1 MKSKLY
7 NDTMINKLSLYRE
20 IFTRSDIM
28 KKIYIIDG
36 ARTAFT
42 SFGGSFRNVLASE
55 LGIVTAKEALKRS
68 KIKPHQIDHV
78 YYGNVIHTSENAA
91 YLARHIGLGA
101 DVPEEVGAL
110 TINRLCGSGLQSII
124 SGAQSILLSESEINL
139 VGGAE
144 NMSMSPY
151 SNFTNR
157 FVGPKMGDLQY
168 TDMLQATLTDAYT
181 GSGMGM
187 TAEKLADQ
195 YDISRSDQDIFAME
209 SNKRAEFAIENGNFA
224 EEIVPVEIINR
235 REKTVIDK
243 DEHIKRNLSL
253 EGMGKL
259 RPAFKKEGSVTAGNS
274 SGINDGAAS
283 LVIASEN
290 AVEDNKLNP
299 IARIISWGIVGV
311 DPTIMGI
318 GPVPAIKQALE
329 RANLAIEDIDLFE
342 INEAFAAQYL
352 AVEKELELDRSIVNV
367 NGGAI
372 ALGHPVGASGT
383 RIVLS
388 AAYELKRRGGKYAV
402 ASLCIGGGQGIAM
415 VIENV

>member
-1 MKSKLY
+1 ME
-7 NDTMINKLSLYRE
+7 NV
-20 IFTRSDIM
+20 
-28 KKIYIIDG
+28 YIIDG

-42 SFGGSFRNVLASE
+42 TFGGSFKNVSATD

-68 KIKPHQIDHV
+68 NVKPNQIDHV
-78 YYGNVIHTSENAA
+78 YYGNVIHTSENAS

-101 DVPEEVGAL
+101 DIPEEVGAL
-110 TINRLCGSGLQSII
+110 TLNRLCGSGMQSII
-124 SGAQSILLSESEINL
+124 SGAQSILLNESQINL

-151 SNFTNR
+151 ANFKNR
-157 FVGPKMGDLQY
+157 FVGPKMGNIEY
-168 TDMLQATLTDAYT
+168 VDMLQKTLTDAYT

-209 SNKRAEFAIENGNFA
+209 SNKRAELAVNNGFFA
-224 EEIVPVEIINR
+224 EEIVPVEVTTR
-235 REKTVIDK
+235 KDKVVIDK
-243 DEHIKRNLSL
+243 DEHIKTNVSL
-253 EGMGKL
+253 ESMTKL
-259 RPAFKKEGSVTAGNS
+259 RPAFKKEGSVTAGNA

-283 LVIASEN
+283 LVIAGEKAVSE
-290 AVEDNKLNP
+290 NKLNP
-299 IARIISWGIVGV
+299 IAKIVSWGIVGV

-318 GPVPAIKQALE
+318 GPVPAIKQALK
-329 RANLAIEDIDLFE
+329 RANLSIEDIDLFE

-352 AVEKELELDRSIVNV
+352 AVEKELNLDRSIVNV

-372 ALGHPVGASGT
+372 ALGHPVGVSGT

-388 AAYELKRRGGKYAV
+388 AAYELKRTGGKYAV

-415 VIENV
+415 VIESV